1 MTTGSSDT
9 DVNKLLDKPYSELT
23 EEEIEAVIEFKAGV
37 IARDQAHTERLQAIR
52 DAGDKLLEQ
61 QEAQAQEAR
70 DNQNALLQA
79 SLARL
84 ARLNGNGD

>member
-1 MTTGSSDT
+1 MTTESSDI

-23 EEEIEAVIEFKAGV
+23 EKEIEAVIKFKAGV
-37 IARDQAHTERLQAIR
+37 IARDQAHAERLQAIR
-52 DAGDKLLEQ
+52 DAGDKLAAQ

-70 DNQNALLQA
+70 DNQNTLLHA

-84 ARLNGNGD
+84 AKLNGSGD

>member
-23 EEEIEAVIEFKAGV
+23 EEEINEVIEFKAGV
-37 IARDQAHTERLQAIR
+37 IARDQAHTERLKAIQ
-52 DAGDKLLEQ
+52 DTGDKLVAQ

-79 SLARL
+79 SLTRL
-84 ARLNGNGD
+84 AKLNGNGD

>member
-1 MTTGSSDT
+1 MTTESSDI

-23 EEEIEAVIEFKAGV
+23 EEEIEAVIKFKADCL
-37 IARDQAHTERLQAIR
+37 ARDQAHAERLKAIQ
-52 DAGDKLLEQ
+52 DAGDKLVAQ

-70 DNQNALLQA
+70 DNQNTLLQA

-84 ARLNGNGD
+84 AKLNGSGD

>member
-23 EEEIEAVIEFKAGV
+23 EEEIKTVIEFKAGV

-52 DAGDKLLEQ
+52 DAGDKLVEQ

-84 ARLNGNGD
+84 AKLNGNGD

>member
-1 MTTGSSDT
+1 MTTGSSSI

-23 EEEIEAVIEFKAGV
+23 EEEINEVIEFKAGV
-37 IARDQAHTERLQAIR
+37 IARDQAHTERLKAIQ
-52 DAGDKLLEQ
+52 DTCNKLVEQ

-84 ARLNGNGD
+84 AKLNGNGD

>member
-1 MTTGSSDT
+1 MTTESSDI

-23 EEEIEAVIEFKAGV
+23 EEEIEAVIEFRAGV
-37 IARDQAHTERLQAIR
+37 IARDQAHAERLKAIQ
-52 DAGDKLLEQ
+52 DAGDKLVAQ

-70 DNQNALLQA
+70 DNQNTLLQA

-84 ARLNGNGD
+84 AKLNGSGD

>member
-1 MTTGSSDT
+1 MTTGSNDT

-23 EEEIEAVIEFKAGV
+23 EEEINEVIEFKAGI
-37 IARDQAHTERLQAIR
+37 IARDQAHTERLKAIQ
-52 DAGDKLLEQ
+52 DAGDKLVEQ

-70 DNQNALLQA
+70 DNQNTLLQA

-84 ARLNGNGD
+84 AKLNGNGD

>member
-52 DAGDKLLEQ
+52 DAGDKLVEQ